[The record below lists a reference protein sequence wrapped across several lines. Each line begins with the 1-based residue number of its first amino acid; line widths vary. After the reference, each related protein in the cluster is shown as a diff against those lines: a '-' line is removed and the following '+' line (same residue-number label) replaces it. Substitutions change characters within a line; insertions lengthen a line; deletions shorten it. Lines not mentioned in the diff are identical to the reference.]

1 MKRAAIIGL
10 AASGESTMLCGIRK
24 YSEVRAE
31 LAKHIT
37 DPRFCEVFLC
47 EPTRRYR
54 VSVRKPAPAPS
65 FPVDPKLAKAK
76 K

>member
-10 AASGESTMLCGIRK
+10 AASGESTMLHGIGK

-31 LAKHIT
+31 LGKHIT
-37 DPRFCEVFLC
+37 DSRFSEVFLC

-54 VSVRKPAPAPS
+54 PAPARTVAAEP
-65 FPVDPKLAKAK
+65 PRKPKAK
-76 K
+76 

>member
-1 MKRAAIIGL
+1 MKRAVIIGL

-31 LAKHIT
+31 LGKHAS
-37 DPRFCEVFLC
+37 DSRFAEVFLC

-54 VSVRKPAPAPS
+54 P
-65 FPVDPKLAKAK
+65 AKAPVTAPEPPK
-76 K
+76 KSKSK